1 MPDDRRL
8 TIASTGRL
16 TPDEVARRTFG
27 TSRRGFDP
35 AEVRAFLET
44 VARDLH
50 ATAEREEEMRT
61 ALADAEHRAANPVL
75 DEATLT
81 ASLGQETA
89 RILRTAH
96 DASAELV
103 GRAEADATR
112 QRAEAQEE
120 ADQLRERAEQAASDR
135 AAQAEAASADLR
147 RRTQEEVA
155 SKLDAV
161 RLEAE
166 ALTAQS
172 RAECRAMV
180 QEAQELRSR
189 VLADLTKRRR
199 ILHSQIEQLRA
210 GRERLAEAIGDA
222 RSSVNRIAEEVFRAE
237 DEARLAAE
245 TAGRQAAAQPDA
257 LEGLGASEGA
267 PFGSAAPEGAA
278 PGFSSS
284 SVTILGAAPAG
295 AGGDAAAGI
304 ETAGSDLDDEDDG
317 DRTQAVEEL
326 FARLRAERS
335 VSPDEATGGSGSGAA
350 TDDASTEVA
359 GAGIAGTEIIG
370 AEAAVD
376 VTDAGGADAPG
387 TEPPKV
393 AEAGADAG
401 ADAGSGDAGGDP
413 LLARRDE
420 VLVPVSADL
429 ARRLKRALQDDQN
442 DVLDRLRSKGAW
454 SDDVLPS
461 EEEHRRR
468 YVQATSGPLREAAR
482 VGAAFVDE
490 SASPPDATDIATE
503 LAISIVV
510 PLRRRLSE
518 RGAAVDEGDEAALV
532 EHVGSAY
539 REWKGARVE
548 RLAGDQ
554 AVAAFSAATLAA
566 SPEGT
571 SLSWVVDDDGDE
583 CPDCDDNALAGATVR
598 GESFPTG
605 HAHPPAHPGCRCLL
619 APATA

>member
-16 TPDEVARRTFG
+16 TADEVARRTFG

-50 ATAEREEEMRT
+50 SAAEREEEMRV

-81 ASLGQETA
+81 SSLGQETA
-89 RILRTAH
+89 RVLRSAH
-96 DASAELV
+96 DASAELLA
-103 GRAEADATR
+103 RAEADASR
-112 QRAEAQEE
+112 QRAEAQQESE
-120 ADQLRERAEQAASDR
+120 QLRERVEQAAADR
-135 AAQAEAASADLR
+135 SAQAEAAAGDLR
-147 RRTQEEVA
+147 RRTQEEVT
-155 SKLDAV
+155 SKLEAV

-166 ALTAQS
+166 ALAGQA

-210 GRERLAEAIGDA
+210 GRERLAEAIVET
-222 RSSVNRIAEEVFRAE
+222 RSAVNRITEDVFRAE

-245 TAGRQAAAQPDA
+245 AAGRQAATQTDA
-257 LEGLGASEGA
+257 VDGLGSG
-267 PFGSAAPEGAA
+267 PDS
-278 PGFSSS
+278 
-284 SVTILGAAPAG
+284 LDAPAG
-295 AGGDAAAGI
+295 PNESAGAERVASGSSAVTIIGAAAVTEADI
-304 ETAGSDLDDEDDG
+304 EPVETG
-317 DRTQAVEEL
+317 DRSQAVEEL
-326 FARLRAERS
+326 FARLRAERANDPEPPPTGIAADPAS
-335 VSPDEATGGSGSGAA
+335 ASAAAPPADEKPAPGVSGPSGAA
-350 TDDASTEVA
+350 ADGGGDE
-359 GAGIAGTEIIG
+359 GEPGPEI
-370 AEAAVD
+370 
-376 VTDAGGADAPG
+376 
-387 TEPPKV
+387 
-393 AEAGADAG
+393 
-401 ADAGSGDAGGDP
+401 DP
-413 LLARRDE
+413 LLGRRDQL
-420 VLVPVSADL
+420 LVPVAGDL

-442 DVLDRLRSKGAW
+442 DVLDRLRSKGSW
-454 SDDVLPS
+454 SEDVLPS

-468 YVQATSGPLREAAR
+468 YVQAATGPLGEAAR
-482 VGAAFVDE
+482 VGAAFGDDAA
-490 SASPPDATDIATE
+490 SAPDPADVATE

-510 PLRRRLSE
+510 PLRRRLTE
-518 RGAAVDEGDEAALV
+518 MGAAIDEGDESALI

-539 REWKGARVE
+539 REWKGTRVE

-566 SPEGT
+566 TAEGA
-571 SLSWVVDDDGDE
+571 SLFWVVDDNGDE

-598 GESFPTG
+598 GEAFPTG

-619 APATA
+619 APATP